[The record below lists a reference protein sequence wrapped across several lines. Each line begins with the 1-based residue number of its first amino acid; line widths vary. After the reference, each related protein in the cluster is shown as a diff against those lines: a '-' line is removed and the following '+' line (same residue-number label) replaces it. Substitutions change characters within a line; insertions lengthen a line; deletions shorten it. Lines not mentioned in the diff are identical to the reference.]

1 MADADEEKARGGA
14 AGGAPVEP
22 DPVAGAATEGADRAG
37 AGAAGPDGPGG
48 AEAPPVEPPPV
59 TDGPAVPLTADDG
72 PEAVDEGP
80 TVRLPAGGAAVDDPA
95 VDGAAVPDGRRVSP
109 FRRALS
115 RVTAANAMI
124 AVLLALLGFTLVV
137 QVRTNST
144 DASLASARQEDL
156 VRILSDLEAQEE
168 RVRQDIAVLEES
180 QRQLNSGAEGR
191 QAALEEAARRA
202 DELGILAGTLPARG
216 PGLAV
221 TFSGATKPVAASR
234 VLDAVQELRGA
245 GAEAMQ
251 ISGGDGATVRII
263 ASTYFLD
270 ADGGISVGGRR
281 LTGPYRISVIGDP
294 KTMQTALNI
303 PGGVVASVSGDGGNV
318 AIEEREVVDVTA
330 LSPPKELQ
338 HARPVS

>member
-1 MADADEEKARGGA
+1 MADANEEKAPGGA
-14 AGGAPVEP
+14 AGGAPVGP
-22 DPVAGAATEGADRAG
+22 DPASAGAAEGADRTG
-37 AGAAGPDGPGG
+37 AGATDSDAPGR
-48 AEAPPVEPPPV
+48 AEAPPAEHAAGSV
-59 TDGPAVPLTADDG
+59 TDGPTVPLTGDGG
-72 PEAVDEGP
+72 PELADGP
-80 TVRLPAGGAAVDDPA
+80 TVPLPAGEAVVDEA
-95 VDGAAVPDGRRVSP
+95 VAPGRRVSP
-109 FRRALS
+109 VRRALS

-221 TFSGATKPVAASR
+221 TFARVTKPVAASR

-330 LSPPKELQ
+330 LSPPKDLQ